1 MLKTKL
7 LYMPPSK
14 KREDNLP
21 LWLHPLS
28 SLFLPLT
35 VNVTPV
41 SARLLSCYCYLNP
54 ISISQPSIKLFSL
67 TIILPQI
74 ILYTSSPPCKI
85 NLILLKRFI
94 HMAFL
99 RLKFALI
106 FLWTSYFFPQNHL
119 VLLIEDLVFQP
130 RLGGSYLHF
139 PYSFQVPEYF
149 YFVRNC

>member
-28 SLFLPLT
+28 SLYLPLT

-41 SARLLSCYCYLNP
+41 SARLLCCYCYLNP

-74 ILYTSSPPCKI
+74 ILYTSSFTVTHGLALSIPPSDPSGSS
-85 NLILLKRFI
+85 
-94 HMAFL
+94 MASRAGL
-99 RLKFALI
+99 QRGMEKPPSPE
-106 FLWTSYFFPQNHL
+106 TSRESSTNGPWCRGPRRRGGLTHSPQSQL
-119 VLLIEDLVFQP
+119 QP
-130 RLGGSYLHF
+130 H
-139 PYSFQVPEYF
+139 QQEAA
-149 YFVRNC
+149 